1 MWREENQYKIR
12 HCFSLQCQTQLWR
25 MKLPSLQELKRL
37 GQAALKKGLDPSALE
52 RGLQYLRDGGFDS
65 FELATL
71 GTKGY
76 LLEFKLD
83 EVTKTKI
90 EMSHAGQPL
99 YSECDCSM
107 SGYGIFCKH
116 QALAT
121 WVVTI
126 LASQKYDLTR
136 VPEEIYEKIKTFG
149 DEFSKLKNVVAPAPE
164 SQGAS
169 VHHHSTNEKPQHF
182 LGHFEALI
190 FCYPHQPI
198 SGDELA
204 IEPKFSIT
212 LEKAPSHQDFLLPD
226 LAIPFL
232 RESDL
237 PHPLWRSPKSFR
249 GTTNNLFQNPYEIL
263 RKKSIYYLFSDHT
276 RIPVSEILFHPYC
289 NAVPSELLPTS
300 ARLGDQDATTLIQP
314 RRLRF
319 FPASKDLPVWDLHA
333 DRKLDAI
340 LLGVTEEAIKLN
352 KRGKLK
358 IYFSN
363 SEKLE
368 SQDLADELT
377 TFELQPPAHLKSGY
391 YFKII
396 PNNTQDFEVEAS
408 VHFHPDWIWYP
419 TCAYNPKSNQA
430 FLHPYHHWLDHYPTK
445 VVLSSHGAFESLFER
460 IQSEFQTQL
469 NEIHTDP
476 RFEFLKK
483 ESFTPHIRVFS
494 NGTFSVEHDFDFAKV
509 DGMPLPILKQL
520 QILSLGLKAWDE
532 NLSEEMFVIKK
543 QAKRANDLRLLRHI
557 GIAAMVFQESI
568 RYFIKADKPFP
579 QFFDQI
585 KLKVAHLLNKLEGAP
600 SSQNITLEIFC
611 SKPAIEYL
619 ETYILDLK
627 KLSEEKLFPLLTGSD
642 TDREPHSAL
651 VSGVYSFYLKMIY
664 AWISLAQSQSQ
675 GAILLK
681 TKDGV
686 IQNPVFE
693 NPTKIKDLQ
702 ILKPTEEVALHPLKW
717 IFTKKESNAETLIRA
732 FLPLQ
737 NEGAILSLDDQ
748 PIEEL
753 HDEDFISEFV
763 LEETPD
769 QHGRIDWFE
778 LHPKFFF
785 KGTEISEEAAK
796 KLSDTGMI
804 TFQGKIYRLNQG
816 TIPSLEKLTHFWD
829 QLAATQGSK
838 RGNKKQDRIYRLSKH
853 YTLELLALRSTGVKV
868 KGGPIWDQICQFYDG
883 LGSEREPLP
892 MPKNFKGDLKPYQS
906 RGVQWINDLYRLGM
920 GGILAD
926 DMGLGKTVQTLVF
939 IESLRD
945 ANDLGHALIA
955 VPTSLTYNWFSEA
968 KKFTPDLPI
977 HIFNSKEI
985 AETKDFLAKNPHC
998 ILITTYGLMAEHEG
1012 FFSDVRWN
1020 MHIYDEAQNLKT
1032 ITAKR
1037 TTVSRKIPAR
1047 FKLCL
1052 TGTPLENHMG
1062 EFYSLMDL
1070 VVPGSLGP
1078 FDQFRKT
1085 YMQSYAP
1092 DPERIQFLKLKTK
1105 PLVLRR
1111 TKSSILKELPP
1122 KTESTIKI
1130 PFSEKQLAIYRDIAL
1145 SWNSRVRQAI
1155 TENGE
1160 TKSQLIMLTALLR
1173 LRQVCSAPSA
1183 IPNVNYTEIPPKIS
1197 LLVDNLKGIVETGE
1211 SALVFTQFLGTF
1223 DLLAKEMKKA
1233 GIPFFSLHGKVSRKD
1248 REVALQNF
1256 QDHKTGGVMLMTLK
1270 TGGVGLNLTKASY
1283 VFHLEPWWNPAV
1295 ENQATDRTHRIG
1307 QTKPVQVYRYIMSES
1322 VEEKIEVLK
1331 SRKSSQFNALFSE
1344 DESALEAKIAE
1355 AGGPSLSQKD
1365 FEYLLGI

>member
-1 MWREENQYKIR
+1 MSVTIM
-12 HCFSLQCQTQLWR
+12 R
-25 MKLPSLQELKRL
+25 MKLPSLQELKRV
-37 GQAALKKGLDPSALE
+37 GQSALKKGLDPSALE
-52 RGLQYLRDGGFDS
+52 RGLQYLRDGGFES
-65 FELATL
+65 FEFATV
-71 GTKGY
+71 GAKGHQ
-76 LLEFKLD
+76 LEFKLN
-83 EVTKTKI
+83 ESSATKI
-90 EMSHAGQPL
+90 EMSQVGQPL
-99 YSECDCSM
+99 YSECNCSM

-121 WVVTI
+121 WVVTV
-126 LASQKYDLTR
+126 LASQQYDLTR
-136 VPEEIYEKIKTFG
+136 VPEEVIEKIKSFE
-149 DEFSKLKNVVAPAPE
+149 DEFAKLKTTSAAVVVSKNVGT
-164 SQGAS
+164 SSAS
-169 VHHHSTNEKPQHF
+169 EKPQHF
-182 LGHFEALI
+182 LGHFDSLI
-190 FCYPHQPI
+190 FCFPHQPI
-198 SGDELA
+198 TDISEEPL
-204 IEPKFSIT
+204 EPKFSRT
-212 LEKAPSHQDFLLPD
+212 LEKASSHHDFLLPD

-300 ARLGDQDATTLIQP
+300 ARLNEHDINLAQP
-314 RRLRF
+314 KRLRF
-319 FPASKDLPVWDLHA
+319 FPASKDVPVWDLQA

-340 LLGVTEEAIKLN
+340 LLGLTEEAIKLH

-363 SEKLE
+363 PEKLE
-368 SQDLADELT
+368 SQDLADELDT
-377 TFELQPPAHLKSGY
+377 IELQPPAHLKSGY
-391 YFKII
+391 YFKVL
-396 PNNTQDFEVEAS
+396 NNSNHDFEVEAS
-408 VHFHPDWIWYP
+408 IHFHKDWIWYP
-419 TCAYNPKSNQA
+419 TFAYNPKTHQA
-430 FLHPYHHWLDHYPTK
+430 FFHPYHHWLEHYPTK
-445 VVLSSHGAFESLFER
+445 VLLDSHGAFETLFER

-483 ESFTPHIRVFS
+483 ESFTPHVRVFS
-494 NGTFSVEHDFDFAKV
+494 NGTFSVEHDFEFAKV
-509 DGMPLPILKQL
+509 DGIPLPILKQL

-557 GIAAMVFQESI
+557 GIAAMVFQESV
-568 RYFIKADKPFP
+568 RYFIKTDKPFP
-579 QFFDQI
+579 LFFDQL

-600 SSQNITLEIFC
+600 SSQSITLELFC

-627 KLSEEKLFPLLTGSD
+627 KISEEKLFPLLTGAD
-642 TDREPHSAL
+642 TDSEPHSAL
-651 VSGVYSFYLKMIY
+651 VSGMYSFYLKLIY

-675 GAILLK
+675 GTILLK

-686 IQNPVFE
+686 IQNPIFE
-693 NPTKIKDLQ
+693 NPATIKDLQ
-702 ILKPTEEVALHPLKW
+702 FFKPSEEVVPNPLKW
-717 IFTKKESNAETLIRA
+717 IFSKKEANAESLIRA

-753 HDEDFISEFV
+753 HDEDFVSEFI

-785 KGTEISEEAAK
+785 KGIEISEEAAK
-796 KLSDTGMI
+796 KLSNTGMI

-816 TIPSLEKLTHFWD
+816 SIPSLEKLTHFWD
-829 QLAATQGSK
+829 QLATAQGSK

-868 KGGPIWDQICQFYDG
+868 KGGPIWDQICNFYDT
-883 LGSEREPLP
+883 LGNEREPLP
-892 MPKNFKGDLKPYQS
+892 IPKAFKGDLKPYQS

-939 IESLRD
+939 IEMLRES
-945 ANDLGHALIA
+945 NDLGHALIA

-968 KKFTPDLPI
+968 KRFTPDLPI

-985 AETKDFLAKNPHC
+985 AIAKDFLAKNPHGV
-998 ILITTYGLMAEHEG
+998 LITTYGLMAEHEG
-1012 FFSDVRWN
+1012 FFNDVRWN

-1070 VVPGSLGP
+1070 VVPGALGA
-1078 FDQFRKT
+1078 FEQFRKT
-1085 YMQSYAP
+1085 YMQSYSP

-1155 TENGE
+1155 TDNGE

-1183 IPNVNYTEIPPKIS
+1183 IPNVNYTEIPPKVS
-1197 LLVDNLKGIVETGE
+1197 LLIDNLKGIVETGE

-1233 GIPFFSLHGKVSRKD
+1233 NIPFFSLHGKVSRKD

-1256 QDHKTGGVMLMTLK
+1256 HDHKGGGVMLMTLK

-1322 VEEKIEVLK
+1322 VEEKIEILK

-1344 DESALEAKIAE
+1344 DESALEAKLAE
-1355 AGGPSLSQKD
+1355 IGGPSLSQKD

>member
-1 MWREENQYKIR
+1 MSVTIM
-12 HCFSLQCQTQLWR
+12 R

-37 GQAALKKGLDPSALE
+37 GQSALKKGLDPSALE
-52 RGLQYLRDGGFDS
+52 RGLQYLRDGGFES

-71 GTKGY
+71 GAKGH
-76 LLEFKLD
+76 LLEFKLN
-83 EVTKTKI
+83 EPTKTKI
-90 EMSHAGQPL
+90 EMSVVGQPL
-99 YSECDCSM
+99 YSECNCSM

-121 WVVTI
+121 WVIAI
-126 LASQKYDLTR
+126 LASQSYEEITR
-136 VPEEIYEKIKTFG
+136 VPPEVLEKIKSFEGELT
-149 DEFSKLKNVVAPAPE
+149 KLKSA
-164 SQGAS
+164 AS
-169 VHHHSTNEKPQHF
+169 TIAEAQVITHASGSEKPNHF
-182 LGHFEALI
+182 LGHFEGLI
-190 FCYPHQPI
+190 FCFPHQPI
-198 SGDELA
+198 TSA
-204 IEPKFSIT
+204 IATEETQKVEPVFSQT

-276 RIPVSEILFHPYC
+276 RIPVAEILFHPYC
-289 NAVPSELLPTS
+289 NAVPSDLLPTA
-300 ARLGDQDATTLIQP
+300 ARLNDTGDTVAFTQA

-319 FPASKDLPVWDLHA
+319 FPASKDLPVWDLQA

-340 LLGVTEEAIKLN
+340 LIGITEEAIKLH

-363 SEKLE
+363 PEKLE
-368 SQDLADELT
+368 NQDLVTELDAL
-377 TFELQPPAHLKSGY
+377 ELQPPAYLKSGY
-391 YFKII
+391 YFKVIDH
-396 PNNTQDFEVEAS
+396 PNHDFEVEAS
-408 VHFHPDWIWYP
+408 VHFHQDWTWYP
-419 TCAYNPKSNQA
+419 TFAYNLKSHQA
-430 FLHPYHHWLDHYPTK
+430 FFHPFHHWLDQYPPK
-445 VVLSSHGAFESLFER
+445 ISLKSHGDFEVIFER
-460 IQSEFQTQL
+460 IQGEFQSQL
-469 NEIHTDP
+469 NEIHTEP

-483 ESFTPHIRVFS
+483 ESFTPHVRVFS
-494 NGTFSVEHDFDFAKV
+494 NGMFSVEHDFEFAKV
-509 DGMPLPILKQL
+509 DGVPLPILKQL

-532 NLSEEMFVIKK
+532 NLSEEMFAVKK

-568 RYFIKADKPFP
+568 RYFMKSDKPFP
-579 QFFDQI
+579 AFFEQL
-585 KLKVAHLLNKLEGAP
+585 KLKIAHLMNKLEGAP
-600 SSQNITLEIFC
+600 SSQNITLELFC

-619 ETYILDLK
+619 ETYIHDLK
-627 KLSEEKLFPLLTGSD
+627 SLSEEKLFPLLTGSD
-642 TDREPHSAL
+642 TTTATDTQPHSAL
-651 VSGVYSFYLKMIY
+651 VSGVYAFYLKLIY

-675 GAILLK
+675 GTILLK

-686 IQNPVFE
+686 IQNPIFE
-693 NPTKIKDLQ
+693 DPSKIKDLQ
-702 ILKPTEEVALHPLKW
+702 ILKPSEEVVTQPLKW
-717 IFTKKESNAETLIRA
+717 IFSKKDANAEALIRA

-753 HDEDFISEFV
+753 HDEDFVSEFI

-804 TFQGKIYRLNQG
+804 TFQGKIYRLNQS

-829 QLAATQGSK
+829 QLAATQGTK
-838 RGNKKQDRIYRLSKH
+838 RGTKKQDRIYRLSKH

-868 KGGPIWDQICQFYDG
+868 KGGPIWEQICNFYDT
-883 LGSEREPLP
+883 LGNEREPLP
-892 MPKNFKGDLKPYQS
+892 LPKTFKGDLKPYQG

-939 IESLRD
+939 IEMLRES
-945 ANDLGHALIA
+945 NDLGHALIA

-968 KKFTPDLPI
+968 KRFTPELPI
-977 HIFNSKEI
+977 HIF
-985 AETKDFLAKNPHC
+985 
-998 ILITTYGLMAEHEG
+998 
-1012 FFSDVRWN
+1012 N

-1070 VVPGSLGP
+1070 VVPGALGA
-1078 FDQFRKT
+1078 FEQFRKT

-1183 IPNVNYTEIPPKIS
+1183 IPNVNYTEIPPKVT
-1197 LLVDNLKGIVETGE
+1197 LLIDNLKGIVETGE

-1233 GIPFFSLHGKVSRKD
+1233 NIPFFSLHGKVSRKD

-1256 QDHKTGGVMLMTLK
+1256 HEHPGGGVMLMTLK

-1331 SRKSSQFNALFSE
+1331 SRKSAQFNSLFSE

-1355 AGGPSLSQKD
+1355 VGGPSLSQKD